1 MEKSLEDYLLQN
13 GLSDETIRVLQQEQV
28 VCRALHFIYVHSL
41 KMWKIKTGYLLKKCY
56 LLTPNVQNLKNI
68 SNNVCS
74 LWYITVTF
82 CFAAY

>member
-28 VCRALHFIYVHSL
+28 VCRSLYFIYVHSL

-56 LLTPNVQNLKNI
+56 LL
-68 SNNVCS
+68 S
-74 LWYITVTF
+74 LQKP
-82 CFAAY
+82 